1 LTKFTYFD
9 QETEAAYLISPEQA
23 LFNVL
28 SWYFNGTGLAT
39 WFGGSTGNAPMN
51 YVQIYGPDITYAN
64 QNTTKVPVV
73 VTGSP
78 VMLNAQ
84 ELLNLASS
92 AIGVIAEHP

>member
-1 LTKFTYFD
+1 
-9 QETEAAYLISPEQA
+9 
-23 LFNVL
+23 
-28 SWYFNGTGLAT
+28 
-39 WFGGSTGNAPMN
+39 
-51 YVQIYGPDITYAN
+51 VQIYGPDITYAN